1 MGLSLLSAVKKQ
13 ATGKTVAML
22 DRHLSQRMKRLVF
35 LASLTARLKGEENLD
50 AETLHKLNVTMELA
64 TRDNS
69 LLLPAHLNKI
79 IWSSMSAHNS
89 INEIAIQGDWTKTR
103 IRRICQCV
111 LLAMPCWLRYA
122 DDNDIARDVERLLTQ
137 HKTVFGV

>member
-1 MGLSLLSAVKKQ
+1 MTLSLLSEAKNRLL
-13 ATGKTVAML
+13 GKTVSML
-22 DRHLSQRMKRLVF
+22 DKRLPQRTKRLVF
-35 LASLTARLKGEENLD
+35 LASLTARLKGEDNLD
-50 AETLHKLNVTMELA
+50 SETLHKLNKTMQLA
-64 TRDNS
+64 TRDSS

-89 INEIAIQGDWTKTR
+89 INEIAIQGDWSNTR

-122 DDNDIARDVERLLTQ
+122 DDSDIARDVERLLKQ
-137 HKTVFGV
+137 HTVVFGV